1 MLALLANYRP
11 ISSILFSSKIL
22 EEVVVKQ
29 ITGHLHRDGF
39 TQVSELVTVQ
49 KQH

>member
-11 ISSILFSSKIL
+11 IFNILSISKIL
-22 EEVVVKQ
+22 EEVFLNQ
-29 ITGHLHRDGF
+29 IIDQLHRNGF